1 MFLRDIKMKHSLRE
15 GCSFLEFFWFVF
27 SLIRTEYEKVLL
39 ISPDLVRMREN
50 VDKKNSE
57 HGQFLRSETWSR
69 GSVSVLKI
77 FLSICSITSIK

>member
-27 SLIRTEYEKVLL
+27 SLIRTEYGKVLL

-50 VDKKNSE
+50 VDKKNSLNTDSFYAVKRDLE
-57 HGQFLRSETWSR
+57 DLCQY
-69 GSVSVLKI
+69 
-77 FLSICSITSIK
+77 

>member
-1 MFLRDIKMKHSLRE
+1 MKHSLRE

-27 SLIRTEYEKVLL
+27 SLIRTEYGKVLL

-57 HGQFLRSETWSR
+57 HGQFLRSET
-69 GSVSVLKI
+69 
-77 FLSICSITSIK
+77 